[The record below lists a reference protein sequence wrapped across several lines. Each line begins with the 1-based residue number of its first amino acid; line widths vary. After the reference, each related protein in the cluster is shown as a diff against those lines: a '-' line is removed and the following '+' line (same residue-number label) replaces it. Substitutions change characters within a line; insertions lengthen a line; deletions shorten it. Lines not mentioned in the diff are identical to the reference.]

1 METQTKTG
9 IVRAIDIHHHYFPPG
24 LVDEVSKHGKAL
36 GVEASALEGGQVTLS
51 FAGKK
56 LQTLEPGLLE
66 LDQRLTIM
74 DKGKVALAAVEAN
87 TGSLGYP
94 LDGEKGESWCRL
106 YNQGLKD
113 LVEQKKDR
121 FTAMAAVPMQDP
133 PRAAKVLESA
143 IRDLKLSGAMIST
156 NCNGQYYHG
165 KEFEPFWAKAQ
176 ELDALVVMHPDN
188 VAGTERMGAMR
199 LRLVCGN
206 PADTTLSLGYLI
218 YGGVFDRFPDL
229 KICVLHGGGFF
240 PYHLGRFD
248 HGFDVQSGAHK
259 VAASSSPHTYL
270 KNLYFDTLV
279 YRVDTL
285 DYLRRIV
292 GSAHLMVGTDY
303 PYDLGDWMGVEKV
316 EALDCKDSDKQL
328 ILQDNARKLLKLQP
342 NQ

>member
-1 METQTKTG
+1 MVNQTKAG
-9 IVRAIDIHHHYFPPG
+9 MVRAIDIHHHYFPPG
-24 LVDEVSKHGKAL
+24 LVNEVTKHGKAL
-36 GVEASALEGGQVTLS
+36 GVEATIQEGGSVRVS
-51 FAGKK
+51 FSEKK
-56 LQTLEPGLLE
+56 ILNVEPGLLE
-66 LDQRLTIM
+66 LDQRLAIM
-74 DKGKVALAAVEAN
+74 DDGGVALAAAEAN
-87 TGSLGYP
+87 TGALGYP

-106 YNQGLKD
+106 YNQGLKE

-176 ELDALVVMHPDN
+176 ELDTLVVMHPDN
-188 VAGTERMGAMR
+188 VAGTERMGSMQ

-218 YGGVFDRFPDL
+218 YGGVFDRFPNL

-248 HGFDVQSGAHK
+248 HGFEVQSKAGKAS
-259 VAASSSPHTYL
+259 ASSTPNVYL
-270 KNLYFDTLV
+270 KNLFFDTLV

-285 DYLRRIV
+285 EYLRQIV
-292 GSAHLMVGTDY
+292 GSEHLMVGTDY
-303 PYDLGDWMGVEKV
+303 PYVLGDWMGVEKV
-316 EALDCKDSDKQL
+316 EALNCKDSDKQL
-328 ILQDNARKLLKLQP
+328 ILRDNTRRLLKL
-342 NQ
+342 